1 MKAGWQVKP
10 LAAISKLFADGDWIE
25 SKDQSADGVR
35 LVQTGNVGEG
45 FFKDRGEKARYISK
59 ETFVRLRCTEIFEGD
74 CLISRLPDPV
84 GRSCLL
90 PDTGERM
97 ITAVDCTIVR
107 FDSSQFLPDLFVYYT
122 QSSVYLNNV
131 DKETSGTT
139 RKRISRSKLGE
150 ISIPVPP
157 VEQQQRIVTI
167 LDQAFEGIAKARA
180 NAEQNLQNARALFE
194 SHLQSVFSNAENN
207 NELVVLSDLAT
218 DITDGDHMPPP
229 KAENGIPFITIGNI
243 VKDTRTIDFNDT
255 FKVPAEYFN
264 KLKANKKPKLGDVL
278 YTVTGSFGIPVLVK
292 DNKEFCFQRHIGL
305 IRPKSDVSSEWLC
318 YLLSSP
324 QLLKQANDGATG
336 TAQKTVS
343 LKVLRGF
350 QVPNLP
356 IDKQNE
362 LVVELDAISKETQR
376 LEAIYQRKIT
386 LLDEL
391 KKSLLQQAFAG
402 EL

>member
-122 QSSVYLNNV
+122 QSSDYLNNV

-157 VEQQQRIVTI
+157 IEQQQRIVAI

-194 SHLQSVFSNAENN
+194 SHLQSVFQNKSWIRTSVEEACTEIFAGGDAPKEKFSLKKNEEFTIPIFANA
-207 NELVVLSDLAT
+207 
-218 DITDGDHMPPP
+218 I
-229 KAENGIPFITIGNI
+229 
-243 VKDTRTIDFNDT
+243 
-255 FKVPAEYFN
+255 
-264 KLKANKKPKLGDVL
+264 
-278 YTVTGSFGIPVLVK
+278 K
-292 DNKEFCFQRHIGL
+292 DNGLYGYTNFARVTKPSVTISARGSGTGHTEIRFESFLPIVRLIVLIPNSSLINLEFLKYSIDNLEILRSGSAI
-305 IRPKSDVSSEWLC
+305 
-318 YLLSSP
+318 P
-324 QLLKQANDGATG
+324 QL
-336 TAQKTVS
+336 TVPMI
-343 LKVLRGF
+343 KEYHI
-350 QVPNLP
+350 PLP
-356 IDKQNE
+356 TLPEQLEI
-362 LVVELDAISKETQR
+362 ISQLEILFAETQR
-376 LEAIYQRKIT
+376 LEALYQRKIAC
-386 LLDEL
+386 LDEL